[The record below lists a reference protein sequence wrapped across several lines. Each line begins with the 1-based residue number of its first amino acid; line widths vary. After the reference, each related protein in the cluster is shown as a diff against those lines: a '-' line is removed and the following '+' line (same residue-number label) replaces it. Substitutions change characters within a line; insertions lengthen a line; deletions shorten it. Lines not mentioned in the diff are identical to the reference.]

1 MSKNKQER
9 DETPTLHICAGHGVP
24 MTHFG
29 GKVCCGVCMRDRAER
44 WERMAEYLYNDF
56 TKMCMEFGIKKSPS
70 QIDYE
75 TMMLEAA
82 KRDAEAL
89 QWLTQTIV
97 RGNG

>member
-1 MSKNKQER
+1 MSDNDQ
-9 DETPTLHICAGHGVP
+9 DEYGRPILHICSAHGVP
-24 MTHFG
+24 MTQFG
-29 GKVCCGVCMRDRAER
+29 GNVCCGVCMRDRSER

-82 KRDAEAL
+82 KRDAQAL
-89 QWLTQTIV
+89 QWLTNTIV